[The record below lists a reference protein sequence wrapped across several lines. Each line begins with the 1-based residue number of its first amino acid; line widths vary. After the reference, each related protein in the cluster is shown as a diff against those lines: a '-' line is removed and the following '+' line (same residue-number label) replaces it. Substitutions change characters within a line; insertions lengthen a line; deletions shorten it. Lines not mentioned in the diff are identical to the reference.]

1 MKVRIFIVCFYIFN
15 FLRRLIMWM
24 KKTILILLILCFAG
38 SMSSYAYTVAVHED
52 DFEDRE
58 IGSATEGWLWYDS
71 AASHVGQ
78 YVDFEGSIVRE
89 HTGTISVGIN
99 KRFGYKTDIA
109 MTGNTSDDPC
119 DYTIELDIRNLQGNW
134 NPHEI
139 EIWILT
145 YNPDIGSGNYGYG
158 LPLLELYQEDE
169 WVHIEYNLG
178 ELVEVNRA
186 WWQGTDWDMTNP
198 MWSYEIGGPPWPG
211 VEVSESWTQVFLVDN
226 LKITLVTEPPEFARE
241 AVPEDQSIDIPTDVV
256 LSWTPGIYAATHN
269 LYFGTDFNDVNEAS
283 ETDPRGVLV
292 SPNPDAN
299 SYDPPGLLDWKQTYY
314 WRVDEVND
322 AHPDKLWKGKV
333 RSFTTANFLVVDDF
347 EDYDDINNMIYLTWI
362 GYEMNNTGMT
372 VGYFEPPYAE
382 TEPPNVNNGSQAMY
396 MRYDND
402 GTVNEGNPDFEQAGT
417 LFYSEA
423 ERTWT
428 DAQDW
433 TREDVNSLT
442 LWFRGMPPIYGSFV
456 AGPPTWTLTA
466 RGTDIWDEA
475 DEFFF
480 AYKQL
485 SGEGSITARVD
496 SITDTDAWAKPGVM
510 IRESLEPGSVHAM
523 IVVTPGSGVSF
534 QRRITGGAGSDET
547 TEPGIIAPQWV
558 RLTRS
563 GNTFTADYSATG
575 TANSWTTLGSIDIA
589 MLPDTYIG
597 LCLTSHNVNAT
608 CTAEFSNV
616 TTSGTGDWQ
625 SQDIGIQSNDPEQLY
640 VILQDSAGISSPA
653 VTYPAAT
660 IIDTWTEWN
669 IPLTDF
675 TGVNLQAVT
684 KMSIGVGD
692 RANTQPGSAG
702 DLYID
707 DIRLNRP

>member
-1 MKVRIFIVCFYIFN
+1 M
-15 FLRRLIMWM
+15 
-24 KKTILILLILCFAG
+24 A
-38 SMSSYAYTVAVHED
+38 SYAYTVAVHED

-58 IGSATEGWLWYDS
+58 IGSPTEGWHWYDN

-99 KRFGYKTDIA
+99 KRFGYKTDIE

-119 DYTIELDIRNLQGNW
+119 DYTFELDIRNLQGNW
-134 NPHEI
+134 DPHLI
-139 EIWILT
+139 EIFVLT
-145 YNPDIGSGNYGYG
+145 YNPDVGGGSYGYG
-158 LPLLELYQEDE
+158 LPTLDINQADG
-169 WVHIEYNLG
+169 WVHVKYNLG
-178 ELVEVNRA
+178 DLADNA
-186 WWQGTDWDMTNP
+186 KTWWQGTEWDMTNP
-198 MWSYEIGGPPWPG
+198 LWSYEIGGPPWPG
-211 VEVSESWTQVFLVDN
+211 VEASEPWTQVFLVDN

-241 AVPEDQSIDIPTDVV
+241 AVPEDQSIDVPRDVV
-256 LSWTPGIYAATHN
+256 LSWTPGIYADKRN
-269 LYFGTDFNDVNEAS
+269 VYFGTSADDVKEAS
-283 ETDPRGVLV
+283 VDNPLGVLV
-292 SPNPDAN
+292 GPDLQETT
-299 SYDPPGLLDWKQTYY
+299 YDPPGLLDFNQTYY

-322 AHPDKLWKGKV
+322 AHPDKLWRGGV
-333 RSFTTANFLVVDDF
+333 WSFTTGNFLVVDDF
-347 EDYDDINNMIYLTWI
+347 EDYDDVNNSIYLTWT

-382 TEPPNVNNGSQAMY
+382 TDPANVNNGSQAMY

-466 RGTDIWDEA
+466 RGTDIWGTA

-480 AYKQL
+480 AHKL
-485 SGEGSITARVD
+485 MSGNGTITARVD
-496 SITDTDAWAKPGVM
+496 SITNTDVWAKPGVM
-510 IRESLEPGSVHAM
+510 IRESLAANSTHVM
-523 IVVTPGSGVSF
+523 VVVTPGSGVSF
-534 QRRITGGAGSDET
+534 QRRTTVGAASAET
-547 TEPGIIAPQWV
+547 TQAGITAPQWV

-575 TANSWTTLGSIDIA
+575 AANSWTTLGTIEMP
-589 MLPDTYIG
+589 MLVDVYIG

-625 SQDIGIQSNDPEQLY
+625 SQDIGIQSNTPEPMY
-640 VILQDSAGISSPA
+640 VVLQDSAGISSPA

-669 IPLTDF
+669 IPLTSF
-675 TGVNLQAVT
+675 TGINLQAV
-684 KMSIGVGD
+684 KKLSIGVGD
-692 RANTQPGSAG
+692 RDNPKRGGSG
-702 DLYID
+702 TLYID